1 MPVLWHGGP
10 PGQRATRDSY
20 SRPWAPD
27 WGGRTPRGLLGAL
40 ERERGGVAGAGV
52 RPRSSPFPALQ
63 RACALV
69 GVWRL
74 EVPWWRNPHGPLAG
88 ALPRAGPAKLSLW
101 DVLGGDETAGPWLRR
116 GGSRAA
122 CGGSRAGA
130 WRGCGRWGS
139 PPLFPVPGPAAC
151 LRAGGRLAPRGSVMT
166 EPPRAAGG
174 RLAEGWA
181 PEYWL
186 NKWPGCL
193 LLRKRWC

>member
-1 MPVLWHGGP
+1 MAGL
-10 PGQRATRDSY
+10 RALGF
-20 SRPWAPD
+20 AP
-27 WGGRTPRGLLGAL
+27 
-40 ERERGGVAGAGV
+40 
-52 RPRSSPFPALQ
+52 
-63 RACALV
+63 
-69 GVWRL
+69 
-74 EVPWWRNPHGPLAG
+74 
-88 ALPRAGPAKLSLW
+88 ALPRSRPCGVLARWWASGASRFRDDGTPTGRWRAPRRGLGPQSLRCGILW
-101 DVLGGDETAGPWLRR
+101 GGDETAGPWLRR

-181 PEYWL
+181 HEY
-186 NKWPGCL
+186 
-193 LLRKRWC
+193 